1 LHTAFGNRQSLLF
14 AREPSRQ
21 THHSKEIEMAQTA
34 FGDISPRTAAYAAKK
49 LLKRGL
55 PYLVLEKF
63 GQAQALPAFNSK
75 VITFRRYTALPNTPV
90 ALTEGVT
97 PTGQTLSKTD
107 IPATLVQY
115 GDKTTI
121 TDVVLDTHEDP
132 VLNEAVDL
140 LGEQA
145 AQMIEKMRFGVLKAG
160 TNFAYANNVGGR
172 ASVVAALTLADQQR
186 AVRTL
191 KRQNAR
197 PITSIVASSSRYD
210 TSNVAPGFVGLIHPD
225 QEADVRAMTGFVP
238 AEKYGTMTPWE
249 NELGKV
255 NDVRYLTSTIFAPFA
270 DAGGAKGLMLSTT
283 GTSADVYPVLYIARD
298 AYGIVALKGQYAVMP
313 MIVNPKPSDS
323 DPLAQRG
330 HAAWKTMQTC
340 VILNDLNMV
349 RVETACTA

>member
-1 LHTAFGNRQSLLF
+1 MTISAY
-14 AREPSRQ
+14 
-21 THHSKEIEMAQTA
+21 
-34 FGDISPRTAAYAAKK
+34 GDISPRVAAHAAKK

-55 PYLVLEKF
+55 PFLVLEKF
-63 GQAQALPAFNSK
+63 GQSHPLPAFNSK
-75 VITFRRYTALPNTPV
+75 VTKFRRYTALPTTPV

-97 PTGQTLSKTD
+97 PAGQQLAVTD
-107 IPATLVQY
+107 ITATLVQY

-132 VLNEAVDL
+132 VLNEAIDL

-145 AQMIEKMRFGVLKAG
+145 AQMVEKMRFGVLKAG
-160 TNFAYANNVGGR
+160 TNVQYANAVAGR
-172 ASVVAALTLADQQR
+172 ANVVSALTLADQQR

-197 PITSIVASSSRYD
+197 FITSIVASSARYD
-210 TSNVAPGFVGLIHPD
+210 TANVAPGFVGLIHPD
-225 QEADVRAMTGFVP
+225 LESDVRAMTGFVP

-255 NDVRYLTSTIFAPFA
+255 NDVRYLSSTIFAPFA
-270 DAGGAKGLMLSTT
+270 DAGGAKGAMLSTT
-283 GTSADVYPVLYIARD
+283 GTSADVYPVLYLGRD
-298 AYGIVALKGQYAVMP
+298 AFGIVALKGQFAVHP

-340 VILNDLNMV
+340 VILNDNFMC
-349 RVETACTA
+349 RHECGATA